1 MALTLSQVFISDTL
15 SPSRAVFEKY
25 LAISILGIGIPSY
38 ERNCFFPRGLK
49 PFSLPRPM
57 AVISMN
63 FKQAFN
69 ARMRIGVEITF
80 PEHFMQYEF
89 SSLNLH
95 LIML

>member
-1 MALTLSQVFISDTL
+1 
-15 SPSRAVFEKY
+15 
-25 LAISILGIGIPSY
+25 
-38 ERNCFFPRGLK
+38 
-49 PFSLPRPM
+49 M

-95 LIML
+95 LIMLWYRFYHNFGLNDNGCLCFILYYVNIKKGIPWFYVDFYRRFTIVLL